1 MEAVVNFDI
10 LPMLNEYWF
19 DDPAKY
25 QRWENALR
33 GVFQ

>member
-1 MEAVVNFDI
+1 MKDVVDFDI

-19 DDPAKY
+19 DDTNKV
-25 QRWENALR
+25 QRWENLLK